1 MNSLTVKD
9 IDINT
14 PYPILSRMEFIERIH
29 KRQEEI
35 KDSLEFHDSGL
46 SVWTKTPSG
55 KTLSKG
61 CQTCKAGTWQCLYVG
76 KKCNIDCV
84 YCAQGT
90 RQEKMADPERPDL
103 INDSYYIDEVK
114 NMFNDPGAI
123 WAGSNVRGIG
133 YSGGEPF
140 IYLDK
145 VLNLAEFVS
154 RYHDH
159 IYQWIYT
166 NGLLVTEDKLK
177 SLYDVGVR
185 EIRFHIGATNFNK
198 KVLNNLEMAKGIM
211 DYVNVETPSNP
222 ELKEFL
228 IDKRGIHWLE
238 DVGVYQINLGELSTI
253 AVNEMTKFLLGHK
266 RVLEYFQKNQV
277 YVCDSIIGTSVAGR
291 NLSQIYISPTISRE
305 ITYDIMK
312 YAIENNIDILINDC
326 SQDAKHIQRL
336 QKSTNEQNADIM
348 LKNPSQDKRY
358 IQKLLKDTS
367 KRKLNIIREHKK
379 PHTRDYCMKILIQ
392 DITSKDDKG
401 YHLNLGKLLSSIG
414 DQLDI
419 KF

>member
-1 MNSLTVKD
+1 MNSFTVKD
-9 IDINT
+9 IDIDT

-35 KDSLEFHDSGL
+35 KDSLEIHDSGL

-76 KKCNIDCV
+76 KKCNVDCV

-103 INDSYYIDEVK
+103 INDAYHIDEVK
-114 NMFNDPGAI
+114 GMFNDPGAI
-123 WAGSNVRGIG
+123 WAGSNVGGIG

-154 RYHDH
+154 RYHGH

-177 SLYDVGVR
+177 SLYDTGVR

-211 DYVNVETPSNP
+211 DYVNVESPSNP

-238 DVGVYQINLGELSTI
+238 DVGVYQINLGELSTV
-253 AVNEMTKFLLGHK
+253 AVNEMTKFLQGHK

-291 NLSQIYISPTISRE
+291 NLSQIYISPAISRE

-312 YAIENNIDILINDC
+312 YTIENNIDILINDC

-348 LKNPSQDKRY
+348 LKNPFQDRRY
-358 IQKLLKDTS
+358 IQKLLEDTN
-367 KRKLNIIREHKK
+367 KRKIDIIREHNK
-379 PHTRDYCMKILIQ
+379 PYTRDYCMKTLIQ
-392 DITSKDDKG
+392 DITNKDDKG
-401 YHLNLGKLLSSIG
+401 YHLNLGELLTSIG
-414 DQLDI
+414 GHLNI
-419 KF
+419 NF